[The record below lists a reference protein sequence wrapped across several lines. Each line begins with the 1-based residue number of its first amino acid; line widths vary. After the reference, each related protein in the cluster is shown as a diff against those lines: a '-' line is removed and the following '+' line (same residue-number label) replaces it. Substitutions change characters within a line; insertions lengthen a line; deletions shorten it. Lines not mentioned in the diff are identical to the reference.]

1 METKTIQQL
10 HEVAAGQHGLV
21 TLEQA
26 ASIGASYQ
34 MIRAATERGWLRR
47 ERRGVYVVAGAAPS
61 RWRPVLAAALAAG
74 PDVAV
79 SHATAAAVSHFYG
92 VMTSEVELTAPRR
105 ISRTLQGVRV
115 HRGEL
120 PPGDVEIRYGVP
132 VTTPIRTLIDLA
144 GRFGAPLL
152 GKIIDEGVIAR
163 LWTAEAILERL
174 EGPQR
179 GVAGATRLRDLLTFR
194 VGEGSPDSQLE
205 QRVVRVVKRVA
216 PGYTLHH
223 QVVLDGEVIDMD
235 IAWPAQK
242 IDGEIDGLRTR
253 AKSRTKFERSCRR
266 QNILTAHGWRI
277 VHFTAGM
284 DDATLVAQVAPLL
297 GL

>member
-1 METKTIQQL
+1 METETIHQL

-26 ASIGASYQ
+26 ASVGASYQ

-47 ERRGVYVVAGAAPS
+47 ERRGIYVVAGAAPS
-61 RWRPVLAAALAAG
+61 RWRPVVAAGLAAG
-74 PDVAV
+74 PD
-79 SHATAAAVSHFYG
+79 AAVSHTTAAAASHIYG
-92 VMTSEVELTAPRR
+92 VVASEIEVTVPRP
-105 ISRTLQGVRV
+105 ISRSLQGVRI
-115 HRGEL
+115 HRGDL
-120 PPGDVEIRYGVP
+120 PPRDVEIRNGVR
-132 VTTPIRTLIDLA
+132 VTTPVRTLIDLT
-144 GRFGAPLL
+144 GRFRDPLL
-152 GKIIDEGVIAR
+152 GKVIDEGAIAR

-174 EGPQR
+174 DGPRR
-179 GVAGATRLRDLLTFR
+179 GVAGATRLRDLLVLR
-194 VGEGSPDSQLE
+194 VGEGNPDSQLE
-205 QRVVRVVKRVA
+205 QRVVRVLKQVA

-223 QVVLDGEVIDMD
+223 QVVLEGEVIDMD
-235 IAWPAQK
+235 IAWADQK
-242 IDGEIDGLRTR
+242 VDGEIDGLRTR

-266 QNILTAHGWRI
+266 QNMLTAHGWRI